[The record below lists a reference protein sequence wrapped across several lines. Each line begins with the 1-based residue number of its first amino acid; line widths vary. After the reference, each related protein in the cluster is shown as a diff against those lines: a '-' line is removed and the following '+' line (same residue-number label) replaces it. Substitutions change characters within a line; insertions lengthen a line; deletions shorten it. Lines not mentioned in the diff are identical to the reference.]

1 MLSLKLAKAGDAEAL
16 GKFFSSLFEAST
28 YARVTKY
35 NPKDVEDLVLRLSR
49 DPAQGC
55 TICLYEGDLLVG
67 AMICTS
73 MKQVFNQ
80 SEKTAVEL
88 GFWITP
94 EHRTSKSLRKILSAY
109 RYWAKR
115 TGCTSILYGK
125 MKDANTV
132 ESYVIRKIK

>member
-1 MLSLKLAKAGDAEAL
+1 MLSLKLAKVEDGDEL
-16 GKFFSSLFEAST
+16 SSFFSELYRSST
-28 YARVTKY
+28 YAKVTEYK
-35 NPKDVEDLVLRLSR
+35 PKDVSDLIRRLAN
-49 DPAQGC
+49 DPVQGC
-55 TICLYEGDLLVG
+55 TICLYEDGKLIG
-67 AMICTS
+67 ACICTS

-125 MKDANTV
+125 MKDADTV